1 MFVNDRFNC
10 VWMFFVRDFLILLM
24 MLLTRC
30 GQRGIEICDRV
41 VFGSLDRWYLYCC
54 CLRFIYGFW
63 SYIMLEIYDNSGWK
77 DSITLFTLLYR
88 RPLHYH
94 CWIEYFNM
102 DLFIFRFSN
111 GYYWPTTICI
121 NDIESNLFDWSFPN
135 YCCTANVE
143 IHPGDIMKSI

>member
-94 CWIEYFNM
+94 CWIDILIWIYSYFVFRM
-102 DLFIFRFSN
+102 DIIGQHYLHKW
-111 GYYWPTTICI
+111 YW
-121 NDIESNLFDWSFPN
+121 IELIWLIIS
-135 YCCTANVE
+135 
-143 IHPGDIMKSI
+143 